1 VTILIVGGTKGIG
14 LAIAKA
20 FASDAGNVILVYHGD
35 EDAALAAAE
44 AVAQAGGRAGLVKA
58 DAGTPEGCA
67 AMIDAARALTDR
79 LDQVVHCAVDA
90 YASTALAA
98 DPIRFARAV
107 TTNGTSL
114 LFLVQAALP
123 LLSRGSTIFYLTSR
137 GGRIVVPNYAA
148 VGVSKALAESLMRY
162 LAVELAPK
170 GVRINAIAPAIV
182 ETDAVR
188 ALFGAE
194 AAGLVRD
201 SARHN
206 PSGRGVTDSDYTNLM
221 RWLASPA
228 AEFIQGQVFFVNG
241 GANLSA

>member
-1 VTILIVGGTKGIG
+1 MTILVVGGTKGIG

-20 FASDAGNVILVYHGD
+20 FAPDAGAVILVYHSD

-44 AVAQAGGRAGLVKA
+44 AVAQAGCRASLVKA
-58 DAGTPEGCA
+58 DTGTPEGCA

-79 LDQVVHCAVDA
+79 IDQVVHYAVDA
-90 YASTALAA
+90 YASPALAA
-98 DPIRFARAV
+98 DPIRFTRAV

-123 LLSRGSTIFYLTSR
+123 LLSRGSTVFYLTSR

-148 VGVSKALAESLMRY
+148 VGVAKALAESLMRY

-188 ALFGAE
+188 AMFGAE

-206 PSGRGVTDSDYTNLM
+206 PSPRNSFRGKYFSST
-221 RWLASPA
+221 A
-228 AEFIQGQVFFVNG
+228 ART
-241 GANLSA
+241 